1 LEDER
6 KVTKEEGEELA
17 KQLNAQFMEA
27 SAKKKINVEEM
38 FISAFPHPRTRHTRA
53 HDTHAHAHGV
63 HTNRP
68 R

>member
-38 FISAFPHPRTRHTRA
+38 FISAFPNPRAHTRC
-53 HDTHAHAHGV
+53 T
-63 HTNRP
+63 R
-68 R
+68 